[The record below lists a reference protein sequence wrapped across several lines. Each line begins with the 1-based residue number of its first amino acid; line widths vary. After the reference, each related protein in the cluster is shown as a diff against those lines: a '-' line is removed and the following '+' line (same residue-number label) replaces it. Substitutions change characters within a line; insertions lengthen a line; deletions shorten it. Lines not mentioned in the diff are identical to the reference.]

1 MNILK
6 RLNDAILYLSEG
18 AAMLFSPS
26 QDDYPNIGLQPYD
39 GDPYSEWVY
48 LSNRDLLNSP

>member
-26 QDDYPNIGLQPYD
+26 QDDYPNII
-39 GDPYSEWVY
+39 SEPDEVK
-48 LSNRDLLNSP
+48 